1 MTKPSG
7 DITIPPSPTM
17 ARVVDALRRTIKSL
31 YHVHPSHD
39 DDAMAHAAELLAASI
54 ADAGTLPLGQDSEI
68 RYTRNPLTGTM
79 NPMAPPAHYVYGD
92 NMITASLRFNEA
104 YQGPPACVHGGM
116 VAAIFDDALGR
127 TRHFTGRN
135 CVTGSL
141 TITYKNPTPIN
152 ADLVL
157 VAKIKE
163 ILERKFIVEGELT
176 HDGKVLATAEAIFV
190 FRDVEKFNALVSD
203 ARDASR

>member
-1 MTKPSG
+1 MTRQFG
-7 DITIPPSPTM
+7 DITVPPSSSM
-17 ARVVDALRRTIKSL
+17 SRVVDALRRTIKAM

-39 DDAMAHAAELLAASI
+39 DEAMATAAEQLADSVVA
-54 ADAGTLPLGQDSEI
+54 AGTLPLGQESDI

-79 NPMAPPAHYVYGD
+79 NPIAPPAVYEYGD
-92 NMITASLRFNEA
+92 NAITARLRFSEA

-116 VAAIFDDALGR
+116 VAAIFDDVLGR

-141 TITYKNPTPIN
+141 SISYKKPTPLN

-157 VAKIKE
+157 VATIKE
-163 ILERKFIVEGELT
+163 VLERKFIVAGELSHNGET
-176 HDGKVLATAEAIFV
+176 LATAEAIFV
-190 FRDVEKFNALVSD
+190 FRDAEKFNALVSD
-203 ARDASR
+203 ARQASR

>member
-1 MTKPSG
+1 MTRQFG
-7 DITIPPSPTM
+7 DATIPPSSSM
-17 ARVVDALRRTIKSL
+17 SRVVDALRRTIKAM

-39 DDAMAHAAELLAASI
+39 DDAMAHAAEQLAESVVA
-54 ADAGTLPLGQDSEI
+54 AGTLPLGQDSEI

-79 NPMAPPAHYVYGD
+79 NPIAPPAVYEYGD
-92 NMITASLRFNEA
+92 NSITARLRFNEA

-116 VAAIFDDALGR
+116 VAAIFDDVLGR

-141 TITYKNPTPIN
+141 TISYKKPTPLN

-157 VAKIKE
+157 VATIKE
-163 ILERKFIVEGELT
+163 ILERKFIVSGELSLNGET
-176 HDGKVLATAEAIFV
+176 LATAEAIFV

-203 ARDASR
+203 ARHASR